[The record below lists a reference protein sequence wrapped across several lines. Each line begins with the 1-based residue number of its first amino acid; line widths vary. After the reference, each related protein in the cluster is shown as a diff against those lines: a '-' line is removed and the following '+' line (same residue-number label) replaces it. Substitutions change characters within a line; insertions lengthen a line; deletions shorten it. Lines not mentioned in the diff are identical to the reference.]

1 MTARITFEHE
11 LQVLHNDL
19 KKMGIM
25 IEGAIDCCMEAFENQ
40 DEVLAREVIAG
51 DRMINDMEKTI
62 ETECLSLILK
72 QQPVAR
78 DLRAV
83 STALKVVT
91 DMERIGDHAADI
103 ADLIQRMKGKPP
115 VYRLVQHIPEMARV
129 AKQMVKE
136 ALEAFVT
143 GDIDA
148 AKDIIPRDD
157 VVDELFNNVK
167 LEVVHLLQDSSEH
180 ADECVDVLMIAKYME
195 RIGDHAVNIC
205 EWTEFGK
212 TAVLQDVR
220 IL

>member
-1 MTARITFEHE
+1 MES
-11 LQVLHNDL
+11 NL
-19 KKMGIM
+19 KRNRKGQT
-25 IEGAIDCCMEAFENQ
+25 EEEDVYKRQ
-40 DEVLAREVIAG
+40 VLARDVMSG

-143 GDIDA
+143 GDVYKRQI
-148 AKDIIPRDD
+148 
-157 VVDELFNNVK
+157 
-167 LEVVHLLQDSSEH
+167 
-180 ADECVDVLMIAKYME
+180 
-195 RIGDHAVNIC
+195 
-205 EWTEFGK
+205 
-212 TAVLQDVR
+212 
-220 IL
+220 